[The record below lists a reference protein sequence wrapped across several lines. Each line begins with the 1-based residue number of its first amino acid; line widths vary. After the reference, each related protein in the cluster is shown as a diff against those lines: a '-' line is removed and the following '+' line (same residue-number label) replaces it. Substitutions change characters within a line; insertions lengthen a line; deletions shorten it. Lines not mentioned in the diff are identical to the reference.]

1 MILIS
6 LSYLHKA
13 ELAIN
18 PYPFLA
24 FQIMIHCILRTKILT
39 TGIWTLVLYSYAF
52 FIQMINEVFDFNW
65 NEGFIAPFSSTAQNI
80 QVFIDFVC
88 YFWWI
93 TIISIIIICPAFVAV
108 IEILMTASTK
118 DLLTFWSCAL
128 YRFTC
133 QFVECHAFKEVKK
146 WSKLLVISDLV
157 NFSSE
162 FKSWEAIF
170 GNKFIFVLL
179 VKLRIYD

>member
-1 MILIS
+1 
-6 LSYLHKA
+6 
-13 ELAIN
+13 
-18 PYPFLA
+18 
-24 FQIMIHCILRTKILT
+24 MIHCILRTKLLT
-39 TGIWTLVLYSYAF
+39 TGIWTLVIYSDAF
-52 FIQMINEVFDFNW
+52 FIQMINEVFDFHW
-65 NEGFIAPFSSTAQNI
+65 KEGFIAPFSSTAQNK

-93 TIISIIIICPAFVAV
+93 IIISILKIYAAFFAV
-108 IEILMTASTK
+108 IDRIRTASTK

-128 YRFTC
+128 SRFTC
-133 QFVECHAFKEVKK
+133 QFVACHAFKEVKK
-146 WSKLLVISDLV
+146 WFELLVISDLV

-162 FKSWEAIF
+162 FKSWEAFF